1 MRLRSAILLS
11 WSLGWLLLT
20 GCSPSPYLREVR
32 PAYECVETAGG
43 MQTGWQCKPLPEH
56 ATLPNAYLKH
66 LLADLKA
73 CYDEAR

>member
-20 GCSPSPYLREVR
+20 GCGPSPYLREVR
-32 PAYECVETAGG
+32 PAYDCVET
-43 MQTGWQCKPLPEH
+43 TGDVKTGLQCTRLPDHYAIPKP
-56 ATLPNAYLKH
+56 YLKH

-73 CYDEAR
+73 CYAEAR